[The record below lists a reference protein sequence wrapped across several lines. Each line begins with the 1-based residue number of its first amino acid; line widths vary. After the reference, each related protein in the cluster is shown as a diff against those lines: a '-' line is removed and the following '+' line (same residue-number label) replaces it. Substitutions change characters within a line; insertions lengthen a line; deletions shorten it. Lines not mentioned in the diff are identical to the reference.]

1 MKSGGDGLVLHVQ
14 DGKWN
19 GETIDHLLLHYLVSQ
34 ELWNMVCTLFGVHWV
49 MLRSVL
55 ELIASWSG
63 KFK

>member
-14 DGKWN
+14 DSKWN
-19 GETIDHLLLHYLVSQ
+19 GETIDHLLLHYLASQ